1 MVTYGF
7 LGFGIGPVIATCG
20 VLAIGSA
27 HHLDTARI
35 TEVLGITHLVEV
47 GITLVVTGVK
57 SFTLN

>member
-1 MVTYGF
+1 MDTYGF

-20 VLAIGSA
+20 VPVIGSA

-35 TEVLGITHLVEV
+35 TEVLGITRLVEV

-57 SFTLN
+57 SFALN